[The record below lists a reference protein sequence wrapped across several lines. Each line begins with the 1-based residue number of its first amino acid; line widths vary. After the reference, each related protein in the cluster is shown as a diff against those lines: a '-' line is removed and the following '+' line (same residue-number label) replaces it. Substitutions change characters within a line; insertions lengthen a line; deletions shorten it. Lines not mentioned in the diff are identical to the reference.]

1 MKAMGYTQEQLAERL
16 GITHSAVSRWLTGS
30 QPRASRMK
38 DLAEL
43 LCVSVSE
50 LESGISPFEE
60 APNSPMKPDAQRD
73 ATLAAARQFNEALE
87 PAARKL
93 VKKTLRQLDSLLS
106 TAAEN
111 DGGMHAGMVRMC
123 HECIATFAKEVQ
135 ALRNGQQQEAAK
147 ES

>member
-38 DLAEL
+38 HLAQI

-50 LESGISPFEE
+50 LESGV
-60 APNSPMKPDAQRD
+60 APAEQDANSAIKPDAQRD

-93 VKKTLRQLDSLLS
+93 VKKTLRQLDSLLCS
-106 TAAEN
+106 AAET
-111 DGGMHAGMVRMC
+111 DEKVHTGMIRMC
-123 HECIATFAKEVQ
+123 HECIDQFSSEIKNVR
-135 ALRNGQQQEAAK
+135 LK
-147 ES
+147 